1 MSLTK
6 QRVYLIEQEADD
18 EADDD
23 LKNSN
28 GIDEDDNEQNQD
40 LIEVM
45 SDSSDDS
52 FDDEYDK
59 FDIED
64 EEAKYVH
71 EQMMDVH

>member
-6 QRVYLIEQEADD
+6 QRVNLIEQEADD

-23 LKNSN
+23 SVLKNSN

-52 FDDEYDK
+52 FDDE
-59 FDIED
+59 
-64 EEAKYVH
+64 
-71 EQMMDVH
+71 